1 MKMEVCFK
9 GAAKEVGRSAI
20 LVKTAKAKVMF
31 DYGLKPLPKG
41 VDFPE
46 KVNDKIDALFISHGH
61 LDHLGAAPLL
71 KDIPVY
77 AHEITSHFTRLLLT
91 DTLKIAKQDGYELG
105 YGEEDVKSLQRNFQF
120 MEYDETVSINGEK
133 IKAIDAGH
141 MPGSF
146 MFFMK
151 DQSLLY
157 TGDFKLEDTRLVK
170 GANPDIG
177 QVKTLVME
185 TTYSDRDHPDR
196 EKEEKRLMDFIKQT
210 LDNDGVMLMPT
221 FAISRTQELILVL
234 NEYGIKTPIY
244 IDGMSASATEIINA
258 YPELQKEYNSVKKAM
273 QRLDVRYVDAPNR
286 KKIIKKPCIVITGSG
301 MLEGGAILEYM
312 KRLHDNENCSVA
324 LTGFQVPGTAG
335 FKLLQTG
342 QMSINGKD
350 VKVKATV
357 KKFDFSSHASRT
369 DILELIDKLNPEN
382 IFCVHGEKTEE
393 FADELKN
400 KGYNAY
406 SPERKCY
413 KINL

>member
-1 MKMEVCFK
+1 
-9 GAAKEVGRSAI
+9 
-20 LVKTAKAKVMF
+20 
-31 DYGLKPLPKG
+31 
-41 VDFPE
+41 
-46 KVNDKIDALFISHGH
+46 
-61 LDHLGAAPLL
+61 
-71 KDIPVY
+71 
-77 AHEITSHFTRLLLT
+77 
-91 DTLKIAKQDGYELG
+91 
-105 YGEEDVKSLQRNFQF
+105 
-120 MEYDETVSINGEK
+120 
-133 IKAIDAGH
+133 
-141 MPGSF
+141 
-146 MFFMK
+146 
-151 DQSLLY
+151 
-157 TGDFKLEDTRLVK
+157 
-170 GANPDIG
+170 
-177 QVKTLVME
+177 
-185 TTYSDRDHPDR
+185 
-196 EKEEKRLMDFIKQT
+196 
-210 LDNDGVMLMPT
+210 
-221 FAISRTQELILVL
+221 
-234 NEYGIKTPIY
+234 EYGVKTPIY

-312 KRLHDNENCSVA
+312 KRLHDNETCSVA

-382 IFCVHGEKTEE
+382 IFCIHGEKTEE
-393 FADELKN
+393 FADELKD